1 MKISNGQAS
10 LIKMFCNNRYCSFPL
25 LTQVSYLATQSREEL
40 VRVTAQQCVLLL
52 IQLLNSKQI
61 GRGYL
66 AEIQMAVF
74 YH

>member
-1 MKISNGQAS
+1 MKINNGQAS

-25 LTQVSYLATQSREEL
+25 LTQVCYLATQSKEEL

-66 AEIQMAVF
+66 A
-74 YH
+74 